1 MASISPVPFLQFI
14 DANGNPLA
22 GGKLYTYAA
31 GTTTPLATY
40 TTNAGTVS
48 NTNPVIL
55 DSAGRASVWLSSS
68 PYKFVLYDSTNVLVY
83 TTDNISN
90 AGAGVMQP
98 AVVATAGQTVF
109 TVLPYAMGGS
119 AIVAVNGLTEE
130 YNVAYTETSN
140 TTITF
145 VSPGLSVG
153 DRVTVRS
160 I

>member
-1 MASISPVPFLQFI
+1 MASISPVPFLAFF
-14 DANGNPLA
+14 DANGNPLS

-40 TTNAGTVS
+40 TTSSGAVANS
-48 NTNPVIL
+48 NPVIM
-55 DSAGRASVWLSSS
+55 DAAGRASVWLGASS
-68 PYKFVLYDSTNVLVY
+68 YKFVLKDATDVLQY
-83 TTDNISN
+83 TTDNIASFY
-90 AGAGVMQP
+90 AAMQP

-109 TVLPYAMGGS
+109 TVLPYTIGGS

-130 YNVAYTETSN
+130 YNVAYTETNS